1 MTESSQSDDHE
12 SELVAR
18 PQHVAIDRPEESRT
32 ARNWMFL
39 LRYAAPALAALA
51 LVLVM
56 AGEQAG
62 LDEEL
67 HLIIPARAVPG
78 QRLPV
83 RALLYTQ
90 LRATEGP
97 SLHAQPVDVALETSS
112 GRVVSHSR
120 LSVSRAGTAD
130 CEGELSIP
138 EQAGVLRVRALTY
151 VEDRAVRAQ
160 TQLIVAELAPAP
172 PPEGRS
178 LRALQQ
184 FAEGAVIAE
193 PGALA
198 PASLRVRVAG
208 GACVPE
214 LPCRAFVHVGEPAA
228 SIRVEANSAL
238 TPAPATSRASA
249 ATSGVVELS
258 FVTHGPEAELWLIAE
273 RAGQRVARRAV
284 RLPIAMAASAV
295 QTSALLYAA
304 DETPHLRVPGAEE
317 GCIVDA
323 FSAGHWLRTGSL
335 SRCDRDNAL
344 PFSALPPGIHRLQVR
359 RDPFSAQSAGVASVV
374 VRAPGETPA
383 HSVTA
388 LAHAAEQLDAQD
400 PVVQAC
406 LRDAACADDSAA
418 PGYLAALLEAGVIEP
433 PRAVTGYAESL
444 AQLRERQGRLRNLS
458 LLALGLGAISLVLSI
473 GRRGLRA
480 GARASDL
487 LGRESLDPAFGR
499 RARVRSLLLVL
510 ASMLS
515 LALVFVVIA
524 LYVLARGGY

>member
-1 MTESSQSDDHE
+1 MTDSSQPNDHE
-12 SELVAR
+12 SGSVAR
-18 PQHVAIDRPEESRT
+18 PQHAEIDRPGESRT
-32 ARNWMFL
+32 ARSWIFL
-39 LRYAAPALAALA
+39 LRYAAPCLAALA

-67 HLIIPARAVPG
+67 HLIISAHAEPG

-97 SLHAQPVDVALETSS
+97 RLQAQPVDVALETVN
-112 GRVVSHSR
+112 GRVMSRSR
-120 LSVSRAGTAD
+120 LSVSRAGTSD

-138 EQAGVLRVRALTY
+138 EQPGVLVVRAVTY
-151 VEDRAVRAQ
+151 VEDRAVRAR
-160 TQLIVAELAPAP
+160 TQLTVAGPKAAP
-172 PPEGRS
+172 PSQGRS

-184 FAEGAVIAE
+184 FSEGAVSAE

-198 PASLRVRVAG
+198 PSSLRVRVAG

-214 LPCRAFVHVGEPAA
+214 LPCRAFVHVGSPAA
-228 SIRVEANSAL
+228 SVRVEANSAL
-238 TPAPATSRASA
+238 TPAPAASRASA

-273 RAGQRVARRAV
+273 RQAERVARRAV
-284 RLPIAMAASAV
+284 RLPIAMAAVSV
-295 QTSALLYAA
+295 QTSALVYAPN
-304 DETPHLRVPGAEE
+304 ETPHLRVPGAEE

-335 SRCDRDNAL
+335 ARCDRDHAL
-344 PFSALPPGIHRLQVR
+344 PFSTLPAGIHRLQVR
-359 RDPFSAQSAGVASVV
+359 RDPFSAESAGVASVV

-383 HSVTA
+383 QIAVA
-388 LAHAAEQLDAQD
+388 LARAAQQLDAQD

-406 LRDAACADDSAA
+406 LSDASCADDDATL
-418 PGYLAALLEAGVIEP
+418 GYLAALLEAGVIEP
-433 PRAVTGYAESL
+433 PRAVTGYADSL

-487 LGRESLDPAFGR
+487 LGRESLDPGFSR
-499 RARVRSLLLVL
+499 RARVRSLLLVV

-515 LALVFVVIA
+515 LALVFAVIA